1 MDRAIAATLWVAM
14 GMTMATASLA
24 PPAEEP
30 ALAWPE
36 IRAEHRP
43 WTRWWWFG
51 SGVDEAGLRRH
62 LELFR
67 AAGIGGV
74 EISPIYGVQGEEARS
89 VPYLSPRWLDLFR
102 FTVREARRLGLGVD
116 MIQGTGWPFGGPW
129 VRAEDVSAR
138 AVVAEI
144 PLDATGRPARP
155 LPVHGELLALVA
167 TSPDGEWVD
176 LADRL
181 GANRSIEW
189 VAPGRSWSL
198 YGVWLRPTGQ
208 QVKRAAPGGEGPVI
222 DHFSRQAMARYL
234 AHFEA
239 ALVGLPPG
247 DRPRALF
254 SDSFEAFG
262 ANWTRELFAEFAQR
276 RGYDLRGHLAALIGR
291 GDAERGARVRSDY
304 RQTISELLLDHF
316 TRPWTEWA
324 HRHGMQTRN
333 QAHGSP
339 GNVLDLY
346 AATDIPETE
355 MFGPG
360 RQDGSR
366 LADGDAPPPP
376 PDWSEIV
383 VCKLASSAAHV
394 AGKPRCSS
402 ESFTW
407 LREHFHET
415 LAAMK
420 AQADSLFVAGVNH
433 LFFHG
438 TPYTGVALPAE
449 GQRLFPEESG
459 WPGWL
464 FYASTHVGPT
474 NPWWE
479 HLPALCTYLARC
491 QSFLQS
497 GRPDNDVLVYFPIY
511 DLWAKDDGATDFLQY
526 LRVHNTDDWLKRN
539 LSPFAGVVR
548 HLWQRGY
555 GFDLVSDN
563 LLRERVT
570 VRDGHLAAGG
580 TSYRALVIAG
590 CTLLPPETLAQIVGL
605 VRAGATVIVVG
616 ELPNDVPGLGALA
629 ARRRQLRDLLARL
642 PTPRRLGED
651 DREIRLGAGRLLL
664 GAEPDRLLDRA
675 GIPRETIT
683 DHGVEFIR
691 RGDSFGT
698 LYFLANRGDRPLG
711 GWFPL
716 AKTAGAAV
724 RFDPL
729 TGRRGRL
736 PIRRGSRGG
745 IEIPLTLAPGE
756 SCVVRALREPIRRG
770 PRWQEYE
777 PAGEALAIADAWRVE
792 FVAGGPTLPAPRTIR
807 DLTSWTE
814 WAPDLRAFSGIARY
828 RTTFRRPPAA
838 AAWALD
844 LGRVRESARVF
855 LNGRELGIRFA
866 PPYRLVFTEGLR
878 DGTNELVVEVAN
890 LMANRIADMD
900 RRRVPWRKFYFVN
913 RNYRPFD
920 ASTWEPLPSGL
931 LGPVRLIPLRPRE
944 FPPR

>member
-1 MDRAIAATLWVAM
+1 MGRAIAASLLLAM
-14 GMTMATASLA
+14 GMLASSEVTT
-24 PPAEEP
+24 PTPAAEA

-36 IRAEHRP
+36 IRPEQRP
-43 WTRWWWFG
+43 WTRWWWLG
-51 SGVDEAGLRRH
+51 SAVDEAGLRRH

-74 EISPIYGVQGEEARS
+74 EISPIYGVEGEEARQ
-89 VPYLSPRWLDLFR
+89 VPYLGSRWLDLFR
-102 FTVREARRLGLGVD
+102 FTAREARRLGLGVD

-129 VRAEDVSAR
+129 VRREDVSAR

-144 PLDATGRPARP
+144 PLDGAGRPVQP
-155 LPVHGELLALVA
+155 LPANGTLLALVA
-167 TSPDGEWVD
+167 TSPAGEWVD
-176 LADRL
+176 LTERVRPDGTVE
-181 GANRSIEW
+181 GA
-189 VAPGRSWSL
+189 APAGSWSL
-198 YGVWLRPTGQ
+198 HALWLRPTGQ

-222 DHFSRQAMARYL
+222 DHFSREAMVCYL
-234 AHFEA
+234 AHFDA
-239 ALVGLPPG
+239 ALARLPPSE
-247 DRPRALF
+247 RPRAVF
-254 SDSFEAFG
+254 NDSFEAFG
-262 ANWTRELFAEFAQR
+262 ANWTRALFAEFARR
-276 RGYDLRGHLAALIGR
+276 RGYDLRGHLAALIDR

-304 RQTISELLLDHF
+304 RQTISELLLEHF

-324 HRHGMQTRN
+324 HRYGMKTRN

-360 RQDGSR
+360 RRTNGSR
-366 LADGDAPPPP
+366 LADGDEPPPP
-376 PDWSEIV
+376 ADWSDIL

-394 AGKPRCSS
+394 AGKPLCSS

-420 AQADSLFVAGVNH
+420 GQADSLFVAGVNH

-449 GQRLFPEESG
+449 GQRLLSEESG

-474 NPWWE
+474 NTWWE
-479 HLPALCTYLARC
+479 HLPSLCAYLARC

-497 GRPDNDVLVYFPIY
+497 GRPDNDLLVYFPIY
-511 DLWAKDDGATDFLQY
+511 DLWAKDDGATGLLQY
-526 LRVHNTDDWLKRN
+526 VRVHNTDTWLERN
-539 LSPFAGVVR
+539 LAPFAATVR

-555 GFDLVSDN
+555 GFDLVSDD

-570 VRDGHLAAGG
+570 VRDGHLHAGG
-580 TSYRALVIAG
+580 GRYRALALAG
-590 CTLLPPETLAQIVGL
+590 CTLLPSETLERILALAG
-605 VRAGATVIVVG
+605 AGATVLVVG
-616 ELPNDVPGLGALA
+616 ELPNDVPGLGAYPARLRRLRERLA
-629 ARRRQLRDLLARL
+629 SL
-642 PTPRRLGED
+642 PTPRSVGD
-651 DREIRLGAGRLLL
+651 GVREIPVGSGRLMLATEPAALL
-664 GAEPDRLLDRA
+664 ERA
-675 GIPRETIT
+675 GIPREAIT

-691 RGDSFGT
+691 REDAFGKV
-698 LYFLANRGDRPLG
+698 YFLANRGHRSLD

-716 AKTAGAAV
+716 ATAARAAV

-729 TGRRGRL
+729 TGRRGRI
-736 PIRRGSRGG
+736 PVRRTPRGV
-745 IEIPLTLAPGE
+745 EIALTLAPGE
-756 SCVVRALREPIRRG
+756 SCVVRALWEPLRRG
-770 PRWQEYE
+770 PRWPEYQ
-777 PAGEALAIADAWRVE
+777 PAGEAVTIAGEWHVE
-792 FVAGGPTLPAPRTIR
+792 FVAGGPTLPRSRTIR
-807 DLTSWTE
+807 DLTSWTA
-814 WAPDLRAFSGIARY
+814 WGDDLRAFSGTARY
-828 RTTFRRPPAA
+828 RTTFRRPATEA

-855 LNGRELGIRFA
+855 LNGRELGVRFA
-866 PPYRLVFTEGLR
+866 PPYRLEFTAGLR
-878 DGTNELVVEVAN
+878 DGPNELVIEVAN

-913 RNYRPFD
+913 LHYRPFD
-920 ASTWEPLPSGL
+920 ASSWEPLPSGL
-931 LGPVRLIPLRPRE
+931 LGPVRLIPLRR
-944 FPPR
+944 R